1 MDFYLAAL
9 LAGVVVMGICAGY
22 AANRLRSALSP
33 AERDY
38 CAGRML
44 ACLAFL
50 VALLSDVLLQLLDAS
65 RLPWRIAPLGFAVL
79 GIVLLF
85 RVKRLRQAV
94 SEDGSQR
101 S

>member
-1 MDFYLAAL
+1 
-9 LAGVVVMGICAGY
+9 
-22 AANRLRSALSP
+22 
-33 AERDY
+33 
-38 CAGRML
+38 ML

-50 VALLSDVLLQLLDAS
+50 VAFLSDVLLQLLDAS

-94 SEDGSQR
+94 SEGGSQR